1 MIHPRIIAA
10 ALALS
15 AAGLIGLANY
25 EGYEGKAYSPVKGDV
40 PTIGFGETKGVKL
53 GDTTTPVRALI
64 RLGQSVTTY
73 ERAVKDCA
81 PVPMH
86 QHEYDAFVSLAY
98 NIGGKAFCSSAVAK
112 RLNAGDYAGAC
123 DAILMWSKFKGKPLA
138 GLTKRR
144 QAERQQCRGAL

>member
-1 MIHPRIIAA
+1 MMHPRVIVA

-25 EGYEGKAYSPVKGDV
+25 EGFKDKAYIPVEGDV
-40 PTIGFGETKGVKL
+40 ATIGFGETKGVKL

-64 RLGQSVTTY
+64 RLGQSVTGY
-73 ERAVKDCA
+73 EQAVKGCVS
-81 PVPMH
+81 VPMH

-98 NIGGKAFCSSAVAK
+98 NIGGEAFCSSTVAK
-112 RLNAGDYAGAC
+112 RLNAGNYAGAC
-123 DAILMWSKFKGKPLA
+123 DAILMWDKFKGRPLA

-144 QAERQQCRGAL
+144 QTERQQCRGAP